1 MMRYDD
7 TIQYD
12 MMQISRYSPS
22 LTFFLFSLPPF
33 FSKGPSVFFSL
44 PPPSGWRRR
53 VRQKTVEICMQ
64 IFLCP
69 NVLHQSTVAAFPSV
83 REVMEL
89 SVGSTSV
96 PSGTK
101 SSFFFNRLIFLYFI
115 FSFSLQTVAA
125 VRRSNHRQFIN

>member
-1 MMRYDD
+1 MAPAGETENCRN
-7 TIQYD
+7 
-12 MMQISRYSPS
+12 
-22 LTFFLFSLPPF
+22 LHANLFVPQCAAP
-33 FSKGPSVFFSL
+33 VD
-44 PPPSGWRRR
+44 RRG
-53 VRQKTVEICMQ
+53 E
-64 IFLCP
+64 
-69 NVLHQSTVAAFPSV
+69 AAFPSV